1 MHIHTC
7 THICPHKPVHLLVQ
21 SCFHMSLHGCRCP
34 HMLLGIH
41 ALARTHTM
49 IIVILNKL
57 LCLTFLTFR
66 TGALDRDLKWIKGNN
81 VVEVWGNLES
91 AIVIIHAV
99 NCKITP
105 KTIFLVPILLPP
117 LKPKPHPCIF
127 WIIALASS
135 LGTPFALLPPYR
147 TQPGVLLSTHH

>member
-1 MHIHTC
+1 
-7 THICPHKPVHLLVQ
+7 
-21 SCFHMSLHGCRCP
+21 
-34 HMLLGIH
+34 MLLGIH

-49 IIVILNKL
+49 VIVILNKL

-105 KTIFLVPILLPP
+105 KTIFPVPILLPFCAQATSMF
-117 LKPKPHPCIF
+117 LLDHCIGLLTGHPIC
-127 WIIALASS
+127 
-135 LGTPFALLPPYR
+135 TPATL
-147 TQPGVLLSTHH
+147 